1 MATQATQ
8 NFEATGQSSGLAGML
23 WALADKEGSRNHRY
37 LDTDALFVGR
47 NAARNLADVVH
58 YLCTLHGRHPGVV
71 DHAGTHTVHPAAR
84 DWLKGAAMGFSFERK
99 FLTQL
104 VVAAGPLPSTPGQ
117 AECESAVIGQR
128 HSLDMLAT
136 SDRSGCS
143 FGAAVALVL
152 DWHAVRAVLDK
163 AATKLGVD
171 APDCAIPSRD
181 STILVATSV
190 ADTPPVE
197 RALIFG
203 AQQLFGQHRGLWDLI
218 EARQIARG
226 DH

>member
-8 NFEATGQSSGLAGML
+8 NFETTGQSAGLSAML
-23 WALADKEGSRNHRY
+23 SALADAEGSRNHRY
-37 LDTDALFVGR
+37 LDTDSLSVGR

-58 YLCTLHGRHPGVV
+58 YLCTLHGRHPGVI

-84 DWLKGAAMGFSFERK
+84 DWLKGAAMGFAFERK

-128 HSLDMLAT
+128 HALDMLAT
-136 SDRSGCS
+136 SDRTGCS
-143 FGAAVALVL
+143 FGAATALVL
-152 DWHAVRAVLDK
+152 DWQAIRTVLDK
-163 AATKLGVD
+163 AAQRLGVE
-171 APDCAIPSRD
+171 APDCALPTFD
-181 STILVATSV
+181 STLDVALHV
-190 ADTPPVE
+190 ADSQPVE